1 MNKRWKLLLVCLA
14 VLFAFSAPTVYARY
28 DLGFQWPSVPSTI
41 SWYCGELSASQQ
53 TAAQAAM
60 NTWNAVRASD
70 GSALISSYVSSDIE
84 DNEIGFTLSSEI
96 GIAETIPMLDSNG
109 YVTSVKIVLQQN
121 ANWSIGA
128 SAGAYDVQTV
138 ILHELGHA
146 YGIAHCHEGS
156 GSCGVIGCPN
166 NVMSPTISKNM
177 TRRVLQTYDIINYQY
192 IYVS

>member
-1 MNKRWKLLLVCLA
+1 
-14 VLFAFSAPTVYARY
+14 
-28 DLGFQWPSVPSTI
+28 
-41 SWYCGELSASQQ
+41 
-53 TAAQAAM
+53 M

-70 GSALISSYVSSDIE
+70 GSALLTSVITSDAS
-84 DNEIGFTLSSEI
+84 DNSIGFTTASNI
-96 GIAETIPMLDSNG
+96 DIAKTFETLDSDG
-109 YVTSVKIVLQQN
+109 YIESMRIALQYY

-146 YGIAHCHEGS
+146 YDIAHCHEGS